1 MKLYIYILLFILI
14 IFYVYKYSGLFEYFT
29 NDDFTKHNYDALN
42 MYDVLQTDV
51 VKPIQVDNSV
61 QVSGFNPNNNQWFVK
76 TNGFSDIYNYEDNG
90 GEIAHDI
97 LSNYNTYMS
106 PHHEQPNNL
115 EPVTKINKNAPE
127 EIDYKG
133 NNYKYLGTATNVYY
147 NQYFYIFENKIEQ
160 DTKNMQVE
168 EELKYIKN
176 NKIYQYLLVK
186 MHKDNKPQII
196 HWVGPRN
203 KININDVVYL
213 SLATFQLG
221 PLVIN

>member
-1 MKLYIYILLFILI
+1 MKLYIYILLFILV
-14 IFYVYKYSGLFEYFT
+14 IFYVYKYSELFEYFT
-29 NDDFTKHNYDALN
+29 NNYVAPN

-76 TNGFSDIYNYEDNG
+76 TNGFSDIYNYEDTG
-90 GEIAHDI
+90 GEITHDI

-106 PHHEQPNNL
+106 PYNHEQTNNL
-115 EPVTKINKNAPE
+115 EPITKSNKNVPE

-147 NQYFYIFENKIEQ
+147 NQYFYIFENNIEQ
-160 DTKNMQVE
+160 DTKKMQVE

-186 MHKDNKPQII
+186 MHKDNDPQII

>member
-1 MKLYIYILLFILI
+1 
-14 IFYVYKYSGLFEYFT
+14 
-29 NDDFTKHNYDALN
+29 

-76 TNGFSDIYNYEDNG
+76 TNGFSDIYNYEDTG
-90 GEIAHDI
+90 GEITHDI

-106 PHHEQPNNL
+106 PYNHEQTNNL
-115 EPVTKINKNAPE
+115 EPITKSNKNVPE

-147 NQYFYIFENKIEQ
+147 NQYFYIFENNIEQ
-160 DTKNMQVE
+160 DTKKMQVE

-186 MHKDNKPQII
+186 MHKDNDPQII